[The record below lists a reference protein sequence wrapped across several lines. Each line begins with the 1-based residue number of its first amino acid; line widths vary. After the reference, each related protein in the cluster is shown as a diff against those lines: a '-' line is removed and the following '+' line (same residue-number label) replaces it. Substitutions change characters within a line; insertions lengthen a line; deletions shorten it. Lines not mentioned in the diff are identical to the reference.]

1 MMEKL
6 IKYQEMKFYTMN
18 EKIAKALV
26 DANVVK
32 FGEFTLASGIK
43 SPIYVDLRILPS
55 YPECMAAVTEELVKA
70 VKKIKP
76 DVVAGAETAGI
87 PLAAA
92 IAIKSKMPM
101 IYVRKKPKSYG
112 TMEMIEGVL
121 EQGAKVVLV
130 DDMATNAFSKLKF
143 VEGIKHSGGIVN
155 DVLIVLDREQGGV
168 EALAKE
174 DIKLHS
180 LITLKELLAYMKDNS
195 LIEDKKF
202 NEILIYLKQ
211 NK

>member
-1 MMEKL
+1 
-6 IKYQEMKFYTMN
+6 MN
-18 EKIAKALV
+18 ETIAKALV

-32 FGEFTLASGIK
+32 FGDFTLASGIK
-43 SPIYVDLRILPS
+43 SPIYVNLRVVPS
-55 YPECMAAVTEELVKA
+55 YPESFAAVTEELSKV

-92 IAIKSKMPM
+92 ISLKTKIPM
-101 IYVRKKPKSYG
+101 IYVRKRPKGYG
-112 TMEMIEGVL
+112 TNQLIEGEL
-121 EQGAKVVLV
+121 EKGKKVVLV

-143 VEGIKHSGGIVN
+143 VEGIKEAGGIVN
-155 DVLIVLDREQGGV
+155 DVVIVLDREQGGV

-174 DIKLHS
+174 KVKLHS
-180 LITLKELLAYMKDNS
+180 LITLKELLQYMKNNN
-195 LIEDKKF
+195 LIDDDKYD
-202 NEILIYLKQ
+202 EISDYLEK